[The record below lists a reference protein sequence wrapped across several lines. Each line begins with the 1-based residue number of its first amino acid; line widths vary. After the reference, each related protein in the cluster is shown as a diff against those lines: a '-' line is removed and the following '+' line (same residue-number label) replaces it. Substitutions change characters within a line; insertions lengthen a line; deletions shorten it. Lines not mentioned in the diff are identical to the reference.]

1 MENKVKILIDASGIV
16 NKTTGVGQYSLQ
28 LLKALSKIDDKN
40 EYFIVLQQTLKDTH
54 PIYNLRNKSNFYLIK
69 GNTPSVGPKKQ
80 FYYYKLLRR
89 NCFKFDLLHSLN
101 SELPLYCNIKTIV
114 TIHDLKYIK
123 YPQFFIN
130 FSKIKLQYLKYIIK
144 KGVEK
149 ADKII
154 TVSQST
160 KNDIINLF
168 GINQDKITVI
178 YEASNLELY
187 SNNKLYNVDI
197 SNNNILEKFF
207 IKKPYLLYVGEK
219 RPHKNLKG
227 LIQAFALFKHKY
239 DRWNTYL
246 VITGK
251 KYSSYNEYIYEAEKL
266 KIMDSLIFTEFVPDE
281 YLKVVYSEAEALLL
295 ISFYEGFGIP
305 ILEAMECGTPVIT
318 SNISSMPEVAGDAA
332 ILVNPYNIA
341 EITESINRIM
351 SSKILKKQLIEKG
364 VKRVNQFSWE
374 MAIKKTLEIYNEK
387 YLN

>member
-1 MENKVKILIDASGIV
+1 MKILIDASSIV
-16 NKTTGVGQYSLQ
+16 NKTTGAGQYSLQ
-28 LLKALSKIDDKN
+28 LLKALSEIDDKN

-54 PIYNLRNKSNFYLIK
+54 PIYTLRNKSNFYLIK

-101 SELPLYCNIKTIV
+101 SELPLYCNVKTIV
-114 TIHDLKYIK
+114 TIYDLKYIK
-123 YPQFFIN
+123 YPYFFDD
-130 FSKIKLQYLKYIIK
+130 FSIIKSRYLKYTMK
-144 KGVEK
+144 KGAEK
-149 ADKII
+149 ANKII
-154 TVSQST
+154 AVSQST
-160 KNDIINLF
+160 KKDIINLL
-168 GINQDKITVI
+168 GIEQEKIRVI
-178 YEASNLELY
+178 YAASNLELY
-187 SNNKLYNVDI
+187 SQKNYNI
-197 SNNNILEKFF
+197 SNSKILKKYS
-207 IKKPYLLYVGEK
+207 IKKPYFLYVGEK

-332 ILVNPYNIA
+332 ILVDPNNPEKIA
-341 EITESINRIM
+341 DAMYKVRTIDGLREGLI
-351 SSKILKKQLIEKG
+351 KKG
-364 VKRVNQFSWE
+364 FRRVKDFSWQKAARQVLE
-374 MAIKKTLEIYNEK
+374 LYKKACEID
-387 YLN
+387 LPQRG